1 MSGRMQNAK
10 TTELNVKK
18 ILKKIDVT
26 DARALRIVNNIKKY
40 IDGQINDSYEPSV
53 KNTGRSEPKTDLVI
67 ITDKGTRY
75 PISIKTD
82 SDAYICSYYKQED
95 FLNTLRFTSISNEG
109 MLLAQECSQ
118 YVGAF
123 LNNYSRVPGNKQT
136 TRFLG
141 EKLQKELTEAKLE
154 HYYELAK
161 AELLQK
167 FKNEFDS
174 YHDKMHQGE
183 KDINRFLNNLQ
194 SSEPDAYYEFVEYSL
209 TGAHYFPAGSDAIA
223 EYMVDV
229 NSMISLKEYARQWA
243 DKTGRYYRL
252 QGVPRNRIRKT
263 QIPDTNLID
272 FIVNQMTLT
281 EMSIKF

>member
-18 ILKKIDVT
+18 ILKNIDVS
-26 DARALRIVNNIKKY
+26 DARALKIVKNIVQY
-40 IDGQINDSYEPSV
+40 VDGQIIDSYEPSV
-53 KNTGRSEPKTDLVI
+53 KNTGRNEPKTDSVVI
-67 ITDKGTRY
+67 TNKGTRY
-75 PISIKTD
+75 RISIKID
-82 SDAYICSYYKQED
+82 SNAYICSYYKQED
-95 FLNTLRFTSISNEG
+95 FLNTLGFTSISVEG
-109 MLLAQECSQ
+109 ISSARECSQ

-123 LNNYSRVPGNKQT
+123 LNNYSRIPSNKQT

-141 EKLQKELTEAKLE
+141 EKLQKELTDARLE
-154 HYYELAK
+154 HFYEPAK
-161 AELLQK
+161 AELLQR

-194 SSEPDAYYEFVEYSL
+194 SVEPDAYYEFIEYSL
-209 TGAHYFPAGSDAIA
+209 TGAHYFPDDSDAIA

-229 NSMISLKEYARQWA
+229 NSMVSLKEYARQWA

-263 QIPDTNLID
+263 QIPDTNIVD
-272 FIVNQMTLT
+272 FIVSQMTIT